1 MVLGCIYPGH
11 TVAVLFNPDP
21 SVALNYLPAV
31 WGRQAPGVVV
41 RHVDSYTGRE
51 GGVGLPRV
59 QDSCWTWHSAGT
71 ALRNAAYQA
80 HELHLPRLVPNL
92 HFPARSC
99 AALSRI

>member
-11 TVAVLFNPDP
+11 AISVLFNPDP

-51 GGVGLPRV
+51 RGVCLPRV
-59 QDSCWTWHSAGT
+59 QDSRWAWHITVAT
-71 ALRNAAYQA
+71 LRNAV
-80 HELHLPRLVPNL
+80 H
-92 HFPARSC
+92 
-99 AALSRI
+99 